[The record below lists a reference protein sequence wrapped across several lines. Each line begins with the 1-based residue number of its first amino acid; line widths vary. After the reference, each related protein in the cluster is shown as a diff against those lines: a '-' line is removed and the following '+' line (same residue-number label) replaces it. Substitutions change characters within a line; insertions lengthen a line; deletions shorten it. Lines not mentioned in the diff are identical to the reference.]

1 MIIINTK
8 WVLFNFLPYEYKA
21 LEKYLED
28 MALKGWKLQNIKG
41 LILKFKRV
49 DPKIIKY
56 SVDIMA
62 KVSFFDGRNSD
73 RALEYREYCS
83 VAGWDFVCEREK
95 IQVYCSENEIE
106 SIPIHT
112 EEEEKFNCIFKAS
125 FKYVLLNFATYI
137 VLLLTQYMITI
148 GSNDAGFLANNLQLF
163 SLAIVIM
170 FGIHESIGF
179 INFIIWMVKGRR
191 SLKREEAVSYNYLK
205 AIKIKRIMYKL
216 MLLPVLLLIVSMTM
230 MGEVFVFKI
239 LVLNLLI
246 IGAIATVMNFVS
258 ETKYKYK
265 KKRIINI
272 ISYVVIIIL
281 SVVIMNGLIFSE
293 IFSGNRENEIKKD
306 NYILTL
312 RDFNDEAIDEE
323 ALYINENNGILASKL
338 YYYNK
343 GENTELSY
351 ELFQSKYKWAVKYDF
366 NKMMNSVKK
375 INIKY
380 IEKETDLP
388 DDIKVYMNERGH
400 IYLMVSANKLIEIS
414 GWDKNLS
421 EDELFNK
428 VYEKVFMDN

>member
-1 MIIINTK
+1 
-8 WVLFNFLPYEYKA
+8 
-21 LEKYLED
+21 
-28 MALKGWKLQNIKG
+28 
-41 LILKFKRV
+41 
-49 DPKIIKY
+49 
-56 SVDIMA
+56 
-62 KVSFFDGRNSD
+62 
-73 RALEYREYCS
+73 
-83 VAGWDFVCEREK
+83 
-95 IQVYCSENEIE
+95 
-106 SIPIHT
+106 
-112 EEEEKFNCIFKAS
+112 
-125 FKYVLLNFATYI
+125 
-137 VLLLTQYMITI
+137 
-148 GSNDAGFLANNLQLF
+148 
-163 SLAIVIM
+163 
-170 FGIHESIGF
+170 
-179 INFIIWMVKGRR
+179 
-191 SLKREEAVSYNYLK
+191 
-205 AIKIKRIMYKL
+205 
-216 MLLPVLLLIVSMTM
+216 MLLPVLLVILSMTM

-323 ALYINENNGILASKL
+323 SIYINENNGILASKL

-366 NKMMNSVKK
+366 NKIMNSVKK

-400 IYLMVSANKLIEIS
+400 IYLMVSSNKLIEIS
-414 GWDKNLS
+414 DWDKNLS

-428 VYEKVFMDN
+428 VYEKVFINN